1 MCIRTYLEASYHQNL
16 SVKSFE
22 ESLDEMLTHNLITSG
37 CAMKIMQK
45 FDQCI
50 CTALSKRVK
59 NRLFLKGHLNT
70 YRNCDN
76 VWTLV
81 MNDVEIRDAS
91 VLLHVDKIK
100 IVAYGNRRETVF
112 CRGSQKKEAPIV
124 AVADPVTTQRSTTGS
139 IACTKISQLT
149 RLQLCR
155 SEGVQFP
162 VEFVIQ
168 FVGAGHFGSVDA
180 ENSDQFGSFK
190 KHAHGYE
197 AVVDALRQTGQSYHD
212 VVLGGTDDARAASIR
227 L

>member
-1 MCIRTYLEASYHQNL
+1 MSTETYHEMYRRTTLGNTLQ
-16 SVKSFE
+16 

-100 IVAYGNRRETVF
+100 IVACECKDAKSARTAAALKGNPALSSQNSGTLTAQNRE
-112 CRGSQKKEAPIV
+112 
-124 AVADPVTTQRSTTGS
+124 
-139 IACTKISQLT
+139 
-149 RLQLCR
+149 
-155 SEGVQFP
+155 SEG
-162 VEFVIQ
+162 
-168 FVGAGHFGSVDA
+168 
-180 ENSDQFGSFK
+180 
-190 KHAHGYE
+190 
-197 AVVDALRQTGQSYHD
+197 
-212 VVLGGTDDARAASIR
+212 LGGPPNLMSLGDDKAYLSDDEGRV
-227 L
+227 